1 MTAPAS
7 SPEQKIVFLE
17 ALVMFWFKS
26 FFLELVSEQIF
37 FFNAGIFFSGS
48 PEVSQFFFRP
58 PEVAFFI
65 SVLFGFGLSLASA
78 SFSIKGDET

>member
-1 MTAPAS
+1 MTSPAS
-7 SPEQKIVFLE
+7 SPEQIIVFLE

-58 PEVAFFI
+58 PEVAFF

-78 SFSIKGDET
+78 SFSIKGDGT